1 MKERRNSLI
10 AVLSLKEEQMKVETQ
25 CAIHKMQMQMQVATY
40 TEVEMRMQVLGLPY
54 LLLYRMACHI

>member
-10 AVLSLKEEQMKVETQ
+10 AISLKEEQMKVETQ
-25 CAIHKMQMQMQVATY
+25 CAIHKMQMQVATY
-40 TEVEMRMQVLGLPY
+40 IVEMRMQVLGLPY